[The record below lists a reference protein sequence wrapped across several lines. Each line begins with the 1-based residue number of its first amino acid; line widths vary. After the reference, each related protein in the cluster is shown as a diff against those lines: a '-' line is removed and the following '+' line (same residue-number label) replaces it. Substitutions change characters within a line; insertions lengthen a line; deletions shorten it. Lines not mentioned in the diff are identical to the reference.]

1 MKKIPLEQLL
11 GESRT
16 DDYQAQYDY
25 VLAQME
31 AQRIRPVKS
40 SPLNGKK
47 PALHLYYWAEEEKPD
62 YHEELEELNF
72 GMDPVLCTDY
82 YLRHPEVYRSEARW
96 VRMLNRYFLER
107 REQKAGWGQPER
119 VSLNERSFQIWGREK
134 FLQKEQ
140 GRRILAHCG
149 IRLEQLSVY
158 ETTEPLAYYSCSR
171 KAPQTLLILENKDTF
186 YSMRRHLISQ
196 KNDSDKKEGKREIFG
211 MLFGTLIYG
220 AGKGILRSFQD
231 FSFCV
236 EPYMQAKEN
245 QIYYFGDLDY
255 EGIGIYERLAELS
268 ERQGIK
274 IFPFINAYVMM
285 LEKAQAAGELPKMK
299 EKQYR
304 QLSGYFF
311 SCFPE
316 QTVRTMK
323 EILESERYIPQEI
336 INITDFVQIRQKA
349 QEGQHDAV

>member
-1 MKKIPLEQLL
+1 MKRISLNEIEQNMQAESYEQLCIYIYTQIENGRL
-11 GESRT
+11 K
-16 DDYQAQYDY
+16 
-25 VLAQME
+25 
-31 AQRIRPVKS
+31 PVKAS
-40 SPLNGKK
+40 KTNGKR
-47 PALHLYYWAEEEKPD
+47 PALYREYWIIDAEPRTSDQVYK
-62 YHEELEELNF
+62 EELKYK
-72 GMDPVLCTDY
+72 MSMQISTDY
-82 YLRHPEVYRSEARW
+82 YLRHLPQYVSDRKW
-96 VRMLNRYFLER
+96 VLQLNDYFLNNQEIN
-107 REQKAGWGQPER
+107 PEP
-119 VSLNERSFQIWGREK
+119 VSKNERSFQIWGREK
-134 FLQKEQ
+134 FLQQEQ
-140 GRRILAHCG
+140 GKKILKRCG
-149 IRLEQLSVY
+149 VAVSRLSFY
-158 ETTEPLAYYSCSR
+158 ETSEPPAYYSSHR
-171 KAPQTLLILENKDTF
+171 NTPQNLLILENKDTF

-299 EKQYR
+299 EKQNR
-304 QLSGYFF
+304 NLSGYFF

-336 INITDFVQIRQKA
+336 INITDFVKIRQKA